1 MHPKPFPKVFP
12 PEFPLELQNVI
23 LTLLR
28 DLCVQHFPLAQQPT
42 NNGRPLLLHT
52 HPCDTL
58 VLRTYGATLSLSK
71 STQSLIAIPLGGLGE
86 FGMNMMALRLG
97 DDIIVIDAGM
107 MFPES
112 ELLGVDLVIP
122 DTTYLK
128 QNRANVRA
136 IVLTH
141 GHEDHIGA
149 LPYILRDLNVPVY
162 GTRFTLALV
171 KKRLAEANLL
181 DSTTLREVMPGRLIE
196 IGPYE
201 IEFIPVTHSTID
213 CVALAV
219 RTPLGVIIHTGDFK
233 IDQTPVGGAP
243 FDLHSFA
250 RYGNEGVLALFSDST
265 NVERPGFTPSERA
278 IVPRIEEL
286 CRSAP
291 RRVILSC
298 FASSIHRIQQVIDI
312 ASRVGR
318 KIAFVGRSM
327 VDNVEIAHDLEYLR
341 IPDGMVVRPQDI
353 RTFDPRRIIILAS
366 GSQAEPMSSLSRI
379 AVDNHRFVSV
389 DESDTVI
396 LSARIIPGNEKA
408 IFRMLDH
415 MFRRR
420 ALVYYD
426 NNAGTIH
433 VSGHA
438 SQEEQKLVLQ
448 LVKPKY
454 FIPVHGEYRHL
465 FRHAALAHQLGCVS
479 SEILLLENGQTIEF
493 TEDGARRRDPVTS
506 GRVLVDSGSLEEI
519 EEVVIRDRKHLSE
532 DGVVV
537 PIIAIDKRT
546 GRMETVPEIV
556 TRGMFSDN
564 GTELMAGARDVILKT
579 VEQSNAEE
587 KGDWSVI
594 KEKIRVDLKR
604 YINKHTSKR
613 PLILPVILEV

>member
-1 MHPKPFPKVFP
+1 
-12 PEFPLELQNVI
+12 LS
-23 LTLLR
+23 
-28 DLCVQHFPLAQQPT
+28 QP
-42 NNGRPLLLHT
+42 
-52 HPCDTL
+52 
-58 VLRTYGATLSLSK
+58 A
-71 STQSLIAIPLGGLGE
+71 QSLTAIPLGGLGE
-86 FGMNMMALRLG
+86 FGMNMMALRFG
-97 DDIIVIDAGM
+97 DDILVIDAGM

-122 DTTYLK
+122 DITYLK
-128 QNRANVRA
+128 QNRAHVRA

-171 KKRLAEANLL
+171 KKRLDEAGLL
-181 DSTTLREVMPGRLIE
+181 QSTTLREVIPGGRLVE
-196 IGPYE
+196 IGPFE

-243 FDLHSFA
+243 FDLHAFA
-250 RYGNEGVLALFSDST
+250 RYGHEGVLALFSDST
-265 NVERPGFTPSERA
+265 NVERPGFTGSERNV
-278 IVPRIEEL
+278 VPRIEEL

-298 FASSIHRIQQVIDI
+298 FASSIHRIQQVLDI
-312 ASRVGR
+312 AARVGR
-318 KIAFVGRSM
+318 KVAFVGRSM
-327 VDNVEIAHDLEYLR
+327 VDNVEIAHSLEYLR

-353 RTFDPRRIIILAS
+353 RGFDPKRLVILAS

-389 DESDTVI
+389 DENDTVI

-426 NNAGTIH
+426 NSGGTIH

-465 FRHAALAHQLGCVS
+465 FRHAALAYQLGCVS
-479 SEILLLENGQTIEF
+479 GEILVLEDGHTIEF
-493 TEDGARRRDPVTS
+493 TEDGAFRRDPVPA
-506 GRVLVDSGSLEEI
+506 GRVCVDSGSLEEI
-519 EEVVIRDRKHLSE
+519 EEAVIRDRKHLSE

-537 PIIAIDKRT
+537 PIIAIDKHT
-546 GRMETVPEIV
+546 GRMESQPEIV

-564 GTELMAGARDVILKT
+564 GNEFLAGARDVVLKT

-587 KGDWSVI
+587 KSDWSVI
-594 KEKIRVDLKR
+594 KEKIRIDLKR
-604 YINKHTSKR
+604 YINKQTSKR

>member
-1 MHPKPFPKVFP
+1 
-12 PEFPLELQNVI
+12 
-23 LTLLR
+23 
-28 DLCVQHFPLAQQPT
+28 
-42 NNGRPLLLHT
+42 
-52 HPCDTL
+52 
-58 VLRTYGATLSLSK
+58 LSNTS
-71 STQSLIAIPLGGLGE
+71 QSLTAIPLGGLGE

-97 DDIIVIDAGM
+97 DAIVVIDAGM

-122 DTTYLK
+122 DITYLK
-128 QNRANVRA
+128 QNRSLVKA

-171 KKRLAEANLL
+171 KKRLEEAGLI
-181 DSTTLREVMPGRLIE
+181 DSTTLREVIPGRLVE
-196 IGPYE
+196 IDPFE

-213 CVALAV
+213 CVALAI

-243 FDLHSFA
+243 FDLHTFA

-278 IVPRIEEL
+278 VVPRLEDL

-291 RRVILSC
+291 RRVVLSC

-312 ASRVGR
+312 ASRVNR
-318 KIAFVGRSM
+318 KVAFVGRSM
-327 VDNVEIAHDLEYLR
+327 VDNIEIAHSLEYLR

-353 RTFDPRRIIILAS
+353 RSFDPKRLVILAS
-366 GSQAEPMSSLSRI
+366 GSQAEPMSSMSRI

-389 DESDTVI
+389 DENDTVI
-396 LSARIIPGNEKA
+396 LSARIIPGNEKP
-408 IFRMLDH
+408 IFRMLDN

-420 ALVYYD
+420 ALVYYE
-426 NNAGTIH
+426 NSAGTIH

-438 SQEEQKLVLQ
+438 SQEEQKLILQ
-448 LVKPKY
+448 LCKPKY

-479 SEILLLENGQTIEF
+479 GEILLMEDGQVVEF
-493 TEDGARRRDPVTS
+493 TEDRAYRRDPVTA

-519 EEVVIRDRKHLSE
+519 EEAVVRDRKHLSE
-532 DGVVV
+532 DGVLV
-537 PIIAIDKRT
+537 PIIAIDKHT
-546 GRMETVPEIV
+546 GKMDMQPEIV

-564 GTELMAGARDVILKT
+564 GQELIAGARDIVLKT
-579 VEQSNAEE
+579 VEQSNSEE
-587 KGDWSVI
+587 KMDWSVM

>member
-1 MHPKPFPKVFP
+1 
-12 PEFPLELQNVI
+12 
-23 LTLLR
+23 
-28 DLCVQHFPLAQQPT
+28 
-42 NNGRPLLLHT
+42 
-52 HPCDTL
+52 
-58 VLRTYGATLSLSK
+58 LSK
-71 STQSLIAIPLGGLGE
+71 TSQSLTAIPLGGLGE
-86 FGMNMMALRLG
+86 FGMNMMVLRLG

-122 DTTYLK
+122 DISYLK
-128 QNRANVRA
+128 QNRAHVRA

-149 LPYILRDLNVPVY
+149 LPYILRELNVPVY

-171 KKRLAEANLL
+171 KKRLDEAGLL
-181 DSTTLREVMPGRLIE
+181 DSTTLREVMPGRLVE

-201 IEFIPVTHSTID
+201 IEFISVTHSTVD
-213 CVALAV
+213 CVALAI

-233 IDQTPVGGAP
+233 IDQTPVGGAQ

-250 RYGNEGVLALFSDST
+250 KYGTEGVLALFSDST

-318 KIAFVGRSM
+318 KVAFVGRSM
-327 VDNVEIAHDLEYLR
+327 VDNVEIAHSLELLH

-353 RTFDPRRIIILAS
+353 RGFDPKRLIILAS

-389 DESDTVI
+389 DENDSVI
-396 LSARIIPGNEKA
+396 LSARIIPGNEKS

-426 NNAGTIH
+426 NSAGTIH

-438 SQEEQKLVLQ
+438 SQEEQKLLLQ

-465 FRHAALAHQLGCVS
+465 FRHAALAHQLGAVS
-479 SEILLLENGQTIEF
+479 QEILLLEDGQSIEF
-493 TEDGARRRDPVTS
+493 TEDGARRRDPVTA

-519 EEVVIRDRKHLSE
+519 EEVVVRDRKHLSE
-532 DGVVV
+532 DGIVV
-537 PIIAIDKRT
+537 PIIAIDKHT
-546 GRMETVPEIV
+546 GKMESHPEIV
-556 TRGMFSDN
+556 TRGLMSDN
-564 GTELMAGARDVILKT
+564 GQELLVGARSVIMKT
-579 VEQSNAEE
+579 VEESNAEE
-587 KGDWSVI
+587 KSDWGVI

-604 YINKHTSKR
+604 YINKQTSKR

>member
-1 MHPKPFPKVFP
+1 
-12 PEFPLELQNVI
+12 LN
-23 LTLLR
+23 
-28 DLCVQHFPLAQQPT
+28 
-42 NNGRPLLLHT
+42 
-52 HPCDTL
+52 
-58 VLRTYGATLSLSK
+58 K
-71 STQSLIAIPLGGLGE
+71 SSQSLTIVPLGGLGE
-86 FGMNMMALRLG
+86 FGMNMMALRTG
-97 DDIIVIDAGM
+97 EDILVIDAGM

-122 DTTYLK
+122 DITFLK
-128 QNRANVRA
+128 QNRAQVRA

-162 GTRFTLALV
+162 GTRFTLTLV
-171 KKRLAEANLL
+171 KKRLEEAGLL
-181 DSTTLREVMPGRLIE
+181 QSTTLREVLPGRRVE

-201 IEFIPVTHSTID
+201 VEFISVTHSTID

-219 RTPLGVIIHTGDFK
+219 RTQLGVIIHTGDFK

-243 FDLHSFA
+243 FDLHAFA

-298 FASSIHRIQQVIDI
+298 FASSVHRIQQVIDI

-318 KIAFVGRSM
+318 KVAFVGRSM
-327 VDNVEIAHDLEYLR
+327 VDNVEIAHSLECLR

-353 RTFDPRRIIILAS
+353 RGFDPKRIVILAS

-389 DESDTVI
+389 DENDSVI

-426 NNAGTIH
+426 NSAGTIH

-438 SQEEQKLVLQ
+438 SQEEQKLLLQ

-465 FRHAALAHQLGCVS
+465 FRHAALAHQIGCVS
-479 SEILLLENGQTIEF
+479 GEILLLEDGKVIEF
-493 TEDGARRRDPVTS
+493 TEDGVHRRDPVTA
-506 GRVLVDSGSLEEI
+506 GRVCVDSGSLEEI

-537 PIIAIDKRT
+537 SIIAIDKHT
-546 GRMETVPEIV
+546 GKMESHPEIV
-556 TRGMFSDN
+556 TRGLMSDN
-564 GTELMAGARDVILKT
+564 GQELIAGARAVIINT

-587 KGDWSVI
+587 KSDWSVI

>member
-1 MHPKPFPKVFP
+1 MSKTPSKIPHS
-12 PEFPLELQNVI
+12 
-23 LTLLR
+23 LT
-28 DLCVQHFPLAQQPT
+28 
-42 NNGRPLLLHT
+42 
-52 HPCDTL
+52 
-58 VLRTYGATLSLSK
+58 
-71 STQSLIAIPLGGLGE
+71 AIPLGGLGE
-86 FGMNMMALRLG
+86 FGMNMMVLQLG
-97 DDIIVIDAGM
+97 EDLIVIDAGM

-122 DTTYLK
+122 DISYLK
-128 QNRANVRA
+128 QNRARVRA

-171 KKRLAEANLL
+171 KKRLEEAGLL
-181 DSTTLREVMPGRLIE
+181 DSTTLREVIPGRLVE

-201 IEFIPVTHSTID
+201 IEFISVTHSTLD
-213 CVALAV
+213 CAALAI

-233 IDQTPVGGAP
+233 IDQTPVDGAA
-243 FDLHSFA
+243 FDLHA
-250 RYGNEGVLALFSDST
+250 LAKYGREGVLALFSDST
-265 NVERPGFTPSERA
+265 NVERPGFTPSERVV
-278 IVPRIEEL
+278 VPRIEEL

-312 ASRVGR
+312 AVRVNR
-318 KIAFVGRSM
+318 KVAFVGRSM
-327 VDNVEIAHDLEYLR
+327 IDNVEIAHSLGLLR
-341 IPDGMVVRPQDI
+341 IPDGMVVRPQDV
-353 RTFDPRRIIILAS
+353 RGFDPKRLVILAS

-379 AVDNHRFVSV
+379 AVDNHRHVSV
-389 DESDTVI
+389 DENDTVI
-396 LSARIIPGNEKA
+396 LSARIIPGNERS

-426 NNAGTIH
+426 NSGGVIH

-438 SQEEQKLVLQ
+438 SQEEQKLILQ

-454 FIPVHGEYRHL
+454 FVPVHGEYRHL
-465 FRHAALAHQLGCVS
+465 FRHAALAHQLGAVS
-479 SEILLLENGQTIEF
+479 EEIFLLENGQAIEF
-493 TEDGARRRDPVTS
+493 TEDGAKRRDPVTA

-537 PIIAIDKRT
+537 PIIAIDKHT
-546 GRMETVPEIV
+546 GKLESQPEIV
-556 TRGMFSDN
+556 TRGVMSEN
-564 GTELMAGARDVILKT
+564 GQELLVGAREVLMKT
-579 VEQSNAEE
+579 VAESNAEE
-587 KGDWSVI
+587 NSDWGVI

-604 YINKHTSKR
+604 YINKQTSKR

>member
-1 MHPKPFPKVFP
+1 MSK
-12 PEFPLELQNVI
+12 
-23 LTLLR
+23 T
-28 DLCVQHFPLAQQPT
+28 T
-42 NNGRPLLLHT
+42 
-52 HPCDTL
+52 
-58 VLRTYGATLSLSK
+58 SK
-71 STQSLIAIPLGGLGE
+71 SSHSLNAIPLGGLGE

-122 DTTYLK
+122 DITYLK
-128 QNRANVRA
+128 QNRSHVRA

-171 KKRLAEANLL
+171 KKRLDEAGLL
-181 DSTTLREVMPGRLIE
+181 ESTTLREVLPGRLVE

-201 IEFIPVTHSTID
+201 IEFISVTHSTVD
-213 CVALAV
+213 CVALAI
-219 RTPLGVIIHTGDFK
+219 RTPLGVIMHTGDFK
-233 IDQTPVGGAP
+233 IDQTPVDGAP
-243 FDLHSFA
+243 FDLHTFA
-250 RYGNEGVLALFSDST
+250 KYGSEGVLALFSDST

-298 FASSIHRIQQVIDI
+298 FASSVHRIQQVIDI
-312 ASRVGR
+312 ASRVNR
-318 KIAFVGRSM
+318 KVAFVGRSM
-327 VDNVEIAHDLEYLR
+327 VDNVEIAHSLELLR
-341 IPDGMVVRPQDI
+341 IPDGIVVRPQDI
-353 RTFDPRRIIILAS
+353 RSFDPRRIIILAS

-389 DESDTVI
+389 DENDSVI
-396 LSARIIPGNEKA
+396 LSARIIPGNEKS

-426 NNAGTIH
+426 NSAGMIH
-433 VSGHA
+433 VSGHG
-438 SQEEQKLVLQ
+438 SQEEQKLMLQ

-465 FRHAALAHQLGCVS
+465 FRHAALAHQLGAVS
-479 SEILLLENGQTIEF
+479 EEILLVEDGQSIEF
-493 TEDGARRRDPVTS
+493 TEDGARRRDAVTA

-537 PIIAIDKRT
+537 PIIAIDKHT
-546 GRMETVPEIV
+546 GKLESQPEIV
-556 TRGMFSDN
+556 TRGLMSDN
-564 GTELMAGARDVILKT
+564 GQELIVGAREVLMKT
-579 VEQSNAEE
+579 VSESSAEE
-587 KGDWSVI
+587 NSDWGVI

-604 YINKHTSKR
+604 YISKQTSKR
-613 PLILPVILEV
+613 PLILPVILEI

>member
-1 MHPKPFPKVFP
+1 M
-12 PEFPLELQNVI
+12 
-23 LTLLR
+23 
-28 DLCVQHFPLAQQPT
+28 
-42 NNGRPLLLHT
+42 
-52 HPCDTL
+52 
-58 VLRTYGATLSLSK
+58 SK
-71 STQSLIAIPLGGLGE
+71 TTQSVTAIPLGGLGE

-97 DDIIVIDAGM
+97 DDILVIDAGM

-128 QNRANVRA
+128 QNRSHVRA

-171 KKRLAEANLL
+171 KKRLEEAGLL
-181 DSTTLREVMPGRLIE
+181 GSTTLREVVPSRLVE
-196 IGPYE
+196 IGPFE

-233 IDQTPVGGAP
+233 IDQTPVDGAP
-243 FDLHSFA
+243 FDLHAFA

-265 NVERPGFTPSERA
+265 NVERPGFTPTERA
-278 IVPRIEEL
+278 VVPRIEEL

-312 ASRVGR
+312 AARVGR
-318 KIAFVGRSM
+318 KVAFVGRSM
-327 VDNVEIAHDLEYLR
+327 VDNVEIAHSLSYLR

-353 RTFDPRRIIILAS
+353 RGFDPKRLVILAS

-389 DESDTVI
+389 DENDSVI

-426 NNAGTIH
+426 NSGGTIH

-448 LVKPKY
+448 LVKPRY

-479 SEILLLENGQTIEF
+479 GEILLIEDGQTIEF
-493 TEDGARRRDPVTS
+493 TEDGAYRRDPVTA
-506 GRVLVDSGSLEEI
+506 GRVCVDSGSLEEI
-519 EEVVIRDRKHLSE
+519 EEAVIRDRKHLSE

-537 PIIAIDKRT
+537 PIIAIDKHT
-546 GRMETVPEIV
+546 GRMESQPEIV

-564 GTELMAGARDVILKT
+564 GQELMAGAREVVLKT
-579 VEQSNAEE
+579 VEQSNSEE
-587 KGDWSVI
+587 KMDWGVM
-594 KEKIRVDLKR
+594 KEKIRVDLKK

>member
-1 MHPKPFPKVFP
+1 
-12 PEFPLELQNVI
+12 
-23 LTLLR
+23 
-28 DLCVQHFPLAQQPT
+28 
-42 NNGRPLLLHT
+42 
-52 HPCDTL
+52 
-58 VLRTYGATLSLSK
+58 LSK
-71 STQSLIAIPLGGLGE
+71 SLQSLLAIPLGGLGE
-86 FGMNMMALRLG
+86 FGMNMLALRCG

-112 ELLGVDLVIP
+112 ELLGIDLVIP
-122 DTTYLK
+122 DISYLK
-128 QNRANVRA
+128 QNRQHVRA

-149 LPYILRDLNVPVY
+149 LPYILRDLEVPVY

-171 KKRLAEANLL
+171 KKRLAEAGLL
-181 DSTTLREVMPGRLIE
+181 ESTILREVTPGRRVE
-196 IGPYE
+196 IGHYE
-201 IEFIPVTHSTID
+201 LEFIPVTHSTVD

-233 IDQTPVGGAP
+233 IDHTPVEGAG
-243 FDLHSFA
+243 FDIHTFA

-265 NVERPGFTPSERA
+265 NVERPGYTPSERA
-278 IVPRIEEL
+278 VVPRIEDL
-286 CRSAP
+286 ARSAP

-312 ASRVGR
+312 ASKVGR
-318 KIAFVGRSM
+318 KVAFVGRSM
-327 VDNVEIAHDLEYLR
+327 VDNVEIAHDLGYLR

-353 RTFDPRRIIILAS
+353 RSFEPRKIIILAS

-379 AVDNHRFVSV
+379 AVDNHRLVSV
-389 DESDTVI
+389 DENDTVI
-396 LSARIIPGNEKA
+396 LSSRIIPGNEKA

-426 NNAGTIH
+426 NSAGVIH

-438 SQEEQKLVLQ
+438 SQEEQKLLLQ

-465 FRHAALAHQLGCVS
+465 FRHAALAHQLGVVS
-479 SEILLLENGQTIEF
+479 GEILLAENGHSIEF
-493 TEDGARRRDPVTS
+493 TEDGAFRRDPVTA

-519 EEVVIRDRKHLSE
+519 EEVVVRDRRHLSE

-537 PIIAIDKRT
+537 PIIAIDKHS
-546 GRMETVPEIV
+546 GKLESQPEIV
-556 TRGMFSDN
+556 TRGFMSDN
-564 GTELMAGARDVILKT
+564 GNDLVVGARDIVLRTINT
-579 VEQSNAEE
+579 SNPEE
-587 KGDWSVI
+587 RADWSVI

-604 YINKHTSKR
+604 YINKQTSKR

>member
-1 MHPKPFPKVFP
+1 
-12 PEFPLELQNVI
+12 
-23 LTLLR
+23 
-28 DLCVQHFPLAQQPT
+28 
-42 NNGRPLLLHT
+42 
-52 HPCDTL
+52 
-58 VLRTYGATLSLSK
+58 LSK
-71 STQSLIAIPLGGLGE
+71 LSHSLTAIPLGGLGE

-122 DTTYLK
+122 DITYLK
-128 QNRANVRA
+128 QNRAHVRA

-171 KKRLAEANLL
+171 KKRLDEAGLL
-181 DSTTLREVMPGRLIE
+181 QSTTLREVTPGGRLVE
-196 IGPYE
+196 IGPFE

-243 FDLHSFA
+243 FDLHAFA
-250 RYGNEGVLALFSDST
+250 RYGHEGVLALFSDST
-265 NVERPGFTPSERA
+265 NVERPGFTGSERNV
-278 IVPRIEEL
+278 VPRIEEL

-312 ASRVGR
+312 AARVGR
-318 KIAFVGRSM
+318 KVAFVGRSM
-327 VDNVEIAHDLEYLR
+327 VDNVEIAHSLEYLR

-353 RTFDPRRIIILAS
+353 RGFDPKRLVILAS

-389 DESDTVI
+389 DENDSVI

-426 NNAGTIH
+426 NSGGTIH

-438 SQEEQKLVLQ
+438 SQEEQKLILQ

-465 FRHAALAHQLGCVS
+465 FRHAALAYQLGCVS
-479 SEILLLENGQTIEF
+479 GEILILEDGHTLEF
-493 TEDGARRRDPVTS
+493 TEDGAYRRDPVTA
-506 GRVLVDSGSLEEI
+506 GRVCVDSGSLEEI

-537 PIIAIDKRT
+537 PIIAIDKHT
-546 GRMETVPEIV
+546 GRMESQPEIV

-564 GTELMAGARDVILKT
+564 GTEFIAGARDVVLKT
-579 VEQSNAEE
+579 VEQSNSEE
-587 KGDWSVI
+587 KSDWSVI

-604 YINKHTSKR
+604 YINKQTSKR

>member
-1 MHPKPFPKVFP
+1 MGKAS
-12 PEFPLELQNVI
+12 QT
-23 LTLLR
+23 LT
-28 DLCVQHFPLAQQPT
+28 
-42 NNGRPLLLHT
+42 
-52 HPCDTL
+52 
-58 VLRTYGATLSLSK
+58 
-71 STQSLIAIPLGGLGE
+71 AIPLGGLGE
-86 FGMNMMALRLG
+86 FGMNMMVLRLG

-122 DTTYLK
+122 DIAYLK
-128 QNRANVRA
+128 QNRSLVRA

-171 KKRLAEANLL
+171 KKRLDEAGLL
-181 DSTTLREVMPGRLIE
+181 DSVTLREVLPGRLVE

-201 IEFIPVTHSTID
+201 IEFISVTHSTVD
-213 CVALAV
+213 CVALAI

-233 IDQTPVGGAP
+233 VDQTPVDSAP
-243 FDLHSFA
+243 FDLHAFA
-250 RYGNEGVLALFSDST
+250 KYGHEGVLALFSDST

-278 IVPRIEEL
+278 IVPRIEDL

-298 FASSIHRIQQVIDI
+298 FASSIHRIQQVVDI
-312 ASRVGR
+312 AGRVNR
-318 KIAFVGRSM
+318 KVAFVGRSM
-327 VDNVEIAHDLEYLR
+327 VDNVEIAHSLEILH
-341 IPDGMVVRPQDI
+341 IPDATVVRPQDI
-353 RTFDPRRIIILAS
+353 RGFDPKRIIILAS

-389 DESDTVI
+389 EENDSVI
-396 LSARIIPGNEKA
+396 LSARIIPGNEKS

-426 NNAGTIH
+426 NSSGIIH

-438 SQEEQKLVLQ
+438 SQEEQKLMLQ

-454 FIPVHGEYRHL
+454 FIPIHGEYRHL
-465 FRHAALAHQLGCVS
+465 FRHAALAHQLGVVS
-479 SEILLLENGQTIEF
+479 EEILLLENGQSVEF
-493 TEDGARRRDPVTS
+493 TEDGARRREPVTA

-537 PIIAIDKRT
+537 PIIAIDKHT
-546 GRMETVPEIV
+546 GKLESHPEIV
-556 TRGMFSDN
+556 TRGLMSEN
-564 GTELMAGARDVILKT
+564 GADFITGARQMILQT
-579 VEQSNAEE
+579 IEESNPEE
-587 KGDWSVI
+587 KSDWGVI

-604 YINKHTSKR
+604 YINKQTSKR